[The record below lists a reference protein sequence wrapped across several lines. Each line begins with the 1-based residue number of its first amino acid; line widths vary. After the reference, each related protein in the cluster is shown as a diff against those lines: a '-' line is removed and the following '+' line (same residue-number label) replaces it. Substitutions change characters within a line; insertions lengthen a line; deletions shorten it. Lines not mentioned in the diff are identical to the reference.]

1 MGRYG
6 IGFELKESY
15 WRQSIKNM
23 RNLESQKEQH
33 DLFDVVNS

>member
-23 RNLESQKEQH
+23 EYLEAQKRQAS
-33 DLFDVVNS
+33 LL